1 MIRKTQ
7 TFMVDSERLLKEKL
21 LAVKQMNHELMRLN
35 KEKVII
41 ASKARESHE
50 AYLSAEDQRTRMR

>member
-21 LAVKQMNHELMRLN
+21 LAVKGMNHELMRLN

-50 AYLSAEDQRTRMR
+50 AYLSAE